1 MYGLYLLYNS
11 RERKKIKENT
21 TTKTTRKFNYNNIRA
36 VQSDGK
42 SVDLHTLR
50 GFLFKK

>member
-21 TTKTTRKFNYNNIRA
+21 TTRKFNYNNIRA